1 MGTEKKREFIINV
14 IYLLIIG
21 AILYI
26 TLKYA
31 LGWFLPFVVGFGI
44 AFILK
49 PVINLITKKLK
60 IKRKIVAGLT
70 VLVFYATVG
79 ALVTLLLF
87 KLGLVMKDLF
97 TKLPSLYVNTI
108 EPLIYELAAKAEDIL
123 VNLDPA
129 LLDAIKQTI
138 TSIADSLGSII
149 SSVSSGVVSFI
160 TSTVSVVPSFF
171 VIVIFSII
179 SSFFFAMDYEKI
191 TGFVMRQFSPKAREI
206 VLDIKEYIV
215 GTLFKI
221 IKAYSIIISITF
233 IELSIGLSI
242 LRVENAIA
250 IAFLIACVDV
260 LPVLGTGG
268 IVIPWIF
275 IELFKGNIFLAV
287 GLTIIYVVIT
297 VIRNIIEPKIVG
309 GQIGLHPLII
319 LMCMFIGVKIFG
331 FLGLFLLPIIVI
343 ILKNLNDSG
352 KIHIFK

>member
-1 MGTEKKREFIINV
+1 MGTEKKRDFIINV
-14 IYLLIIG
+14 IYILIVG
-21 AILYI
+21 AVLYI

-31 LGWFLPFVVGFGI
+31 LGWFLPFVIGFGI

-49 PVINLITKKLK
+49 PLINLITKKLK
-60 IKRKIVAGLT
+60 IKRKVVAGLT

-79 ALVTLLLF
+79 ALFTLLLF
-87 KLGLVMKDLF
+87 KFGLVMKDLF
-97 TKLPSLYVNTI
+97 IKLPSIYLNTI
-108 EPLIYELAAKAEDIL
+108 EPLIYELAAKVEDIL

-129 LLDAIKQTI
+129 LLEAIKQAI

-149 SSVSSGVVSFI
+149 SSVSSGAVSFI

-171 VIVIFSII
+171 IILIFSII

-191 TGFVMRQFSPKAREI
+191 TSFVIRQFSPKGREI

-221 IKAYSIIISITF
+221 IKAYSILICITF

-242 LRVENAIA
+242 LRVDSAIS
-250 IAFLIACVDV
+250 IALLIACVDI

-275 IELFKGNIFLAV
+275 IELFKGNTALAI
-287 GLTIIYVVIT
+287 GLTIVYVVIT
-297 VIRNIIEPKIVG
+297 VIRNILEPKIVG
-309 GQIGLHPLII
+309 EQIGLHPLIMLI
-319 LMCMFIGVKIFG
+319 CMFVGVKFFG
-331 FLGLFLLPIIVI
+331 VLGLFVLPIIMI